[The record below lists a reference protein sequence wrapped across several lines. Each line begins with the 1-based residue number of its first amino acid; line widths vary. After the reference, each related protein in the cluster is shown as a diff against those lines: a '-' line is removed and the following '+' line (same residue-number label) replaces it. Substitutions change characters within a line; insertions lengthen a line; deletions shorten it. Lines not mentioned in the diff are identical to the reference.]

1 MASDTDCRAFGPL
14 DHIAPHNIPQSVMYL
29 NLKQGIKA
37 ADAFAH
43 LQEGLR
49 RTLLQVPWLT
59 GTVHWQCQETPGWR
73 PGQLEIRYG
82 KSTSAP
88 PDQLRFKE
96 LDTPKSYAD
105 FRDAGF
111 PLDAFDDEDIIWT
124 RPWNPDFEQGVPVF
138 AAQANFLPGGCI
150 LAFSI
155 SSPASDGTAMLMVI
169 KLWADHCSSH
179 MRTRNGGVVKVLPSG
194 SFDRSILDETLVNER
209 GLLSRG
215 LAENETARQLIG
227 LHPEQIGLLPV
238 TNRVPDS
245 YPDGGHKMKHAIFYM
260 PHRAYTALRKECVNE
275 FGNTDITGNDLICA
289 LIWRSLMRARAST
302 KAEADDN
309 VTAPV
314 AELLR
319 PFDARPNFAQLL
331 QTMYLGNLN
340 FENRITMPLDTFV
353 SQDTSISSVAQA
365 IRIGADSQAAQENL
379 LDAYALLRSAPDYN
393 RVQWRATHATG
404 ASVGILSP
412 IVLPFNDTCFG
423 EDIFGNGGKPDA
435 FRPIMGACN
444 QGFRTCFVIP
454 RKKHGGL
461 EFVMTLSEE
470 EMDFLCEDDE
480 FSRYAFPLK

>member
-1 MASDTDCRAFGPL
+1 
-14 DHIAPHNIPQSVMYL
+14 
-29 NLKQGIKA
+29 
-37 ADAFAH
+37 
-43 LQEGLR
+43 
-49 RTLLQVPWLT
+49 
-59 GTVHWQCQETPGWR
+59 
-73 PGQLEIRYG
+73 
-82 KSTSAP
+82 
-88 PDQLRFKE
+88 
-96 LDTPKSYAD
+96 
-105 FRDAGF
+105 
-111 PLDAFDDEDIIWT
+111 
-124 RPWNPDFEQGVPVF
+124 
-138 AAQANFLPGGCI
+138 
-150 LAFSI
+150 
-155 SSPASDGTAMLMVI
+155 
-169 KLWADHCSSH
+169 